1 MRPLRVV
8 PNMTGMF
15 NGRLSVINFSLL
27 LNVFLPSSDLGRR
40 VAFDPVD
47 ILLWPG
53 KFKVAFAILAV
64 CLGGSFLST

>member
-15 NGRLSVINFSLL
+15 RGVLSVMKRPFLL
-27 LNVFLPSSDLGRR
+27 IVFLPALDLGRR

-53 KFKVAFAILAV
+53 KFKVAFVILPV
-64 CLGGSFLST
+64 CLGGSVLST